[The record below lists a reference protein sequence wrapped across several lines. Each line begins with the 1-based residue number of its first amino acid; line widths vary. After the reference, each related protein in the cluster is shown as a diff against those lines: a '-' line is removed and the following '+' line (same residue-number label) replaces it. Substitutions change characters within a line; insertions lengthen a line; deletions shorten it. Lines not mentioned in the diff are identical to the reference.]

1 MPEPKRR
8 TRKFLNNPWE
18 FGIPDPGNGGTI
30 PGTCSGT
37 VAMTSG
43 ASGQTRTVQAPQQGG
58 LDLTLVLQTFG
69 GGTVTVAFAGGGID
83 ANNNT
88 NAAFDAAADYLRIQ
102 SVPVGSGF
110 RWRLVSNVG
119 CALS

>member
-43 ASGQTRTVQAPQQGG
+43 GSAQTRTVQAPQQGG
-58 LDLTLVLQTFG
+58 LDLTLVMQADG
-69 GGTVTVAFAGGGID
+69 GGDITVTFPAGID
-83 ANNNT
+83 T
-88 NAAFDAAADYLRIQ
+88 NGNPNATFNDAADYLRVQ
-102 SVPVGSGF
+102 SVPVGSAF